1 VRLSVVGVV
10 GVGDGKT
17 AGEVGRRGTET
28 QREQSVLSRGVW
40 TMRSKWLA
48 VGTSVVLGFGAL
60 AGCEKNSGESAG
72 EKPEAEQ
79 SASETAGAQVDAG
92 SGGVESKSAGD
103 ASSGGTDGGSG
114 ESEEAELPPGTEEQQ
129 KLLAKAKTSF
139 LKDDF
144 EAAEPIFKK
153 VTETGPLTGT
163 QASAYIALGQIYVE
177 QGEPQK
183 AIDLLELVPE
193 KGKEV
198 VELRLVLARAYAD
211 AEEFREAVDEYEA
224 LLELQPNYLF
234 AYPPL
239 GSIYVK
245 RGEKKKAAKLYRRYE
260 NRLHEMSTAV
270 ENPGQSK
277 TVERLNILDIFAS
290 SNDERV
296 VKAVTAALEDPKP
309 RVRAKA
315 AKTAAAI
322 KAVGARS
329 KLEEMAKGDSSE
341 YVRKQAKR
349 AAAKLAEVERPPDR
363 ERVGEEF

>member
-1 VRLSVVGVV
+1 MLLVR
-10 GVGDGKT
+10 D
-17 AGEVGRRGTET
+17 
-28 QREQSVLSRGVW
+28 VW
-40 TMRSKWLA
+40 TMKFKCLA
-48 VGTSVVLGFGAL
+48 VGTSVVLGVGAL
-60 AGCEKNSGESAG
+60 AGCDKNSGESAE
-72 EKPEAEQ
+72 EKSTAEQ
-79 SASETAGAQVDAG
+79 SASETAGLQTDAG
-92 SGGVESKSAGD
+92 SGRAESESAGD
-103 ASSGGTDGGSG
+103 TSSGGNDGGSG
-114 ESEEAELPPGTEEQQ
+114 DSEKADLPPGTEEQK

-144 EAAEPIFKK
+144 EAAEPIFEK

-177 QGEPQK
+177 QGEPAK

-193 KGKEV
+193 GGKEV

-211 AEEFREAVDEYEA
+211 AEQFREAVDEYEA

-245 RGEKKKAAKLYRRYE
+245 RGEKKEAAKLYRRYE

-270 ENPGQSK
+270 EHPDQSK
-277 TVERLNILDIFAS
+277 AVERLNILDIFAS

-296 VKAVTAALEDPKP
+296 VKAVTAALEDPKL

-322 KAVGARS
+322 KAVGAQS
-329 KLEEMAKGDSSE
+329 KLEEMAKGDDSE